1 MLGPRRTAFILA
13 LTTTAPAIA
22 LADDAADDHQPAS
35 SIVQPTVRPRPQPPP
50 PPPPPAKQTDIDQRL
65 AFLDDRIAT
74 QHLHAQLWWESW
86 ISFYGVGVIVQGARA
101 IEATTAADRADLVVS
116 VVKATG
122 GVVRY
127 AVDPM
132 KGIQS
137 FESVPGESKEA
148 RLARGERILAENA
161 DATTPFGPW
170 YAHLI
175 NLGINGTGA
184 VIVGAGFDDWK
195 QGLISAGIG
204 FAVGEVSLFTQPWE
218 ADGDLEEYE
227 ARFKRGGSQRAQS
240 VKWTIVPSAGGMGVH
255 ASF

>member
-1 MLGPRRTAFILA
+1 MLGARRTAFILA
-13 LTTTAPAIA
+13 LTTTAPAVAI
-22 LADDAADDHQPAS
+22 ADDAADDHEPAS
-35 SIVQPTVRPRPQPPP
+35 SIVEPTVRPRPQPQPL
-50 PPPPPAKQTDIDQRL
+50 AKKTDVDQRL
-65 AFLDDRIAT
+65 AFLEERIAT
-74 QHLHAQLWWESW
+74 QHLHARIWWEGF
-86 ISFYGVGVIVQGARA
+86 ITFYGVGVFVQGAQA
-101 IEATTAADRADLVVS
+101 IEADEPADRADLVVS
-116 VVKATG
+116 TVKAVG

-137 FESVPGESKEA
+137 FEPVAGESKEA

-161 DATTPFGPW
+161 DSTTPFGPW

-204 FAVGEVSLFTQPWE
+204 FAVGEVSLLTQPWE
-218 ADGDLEEYE
+218 ADDDLEEYE
-227 ARFKRGGSQRAQS
+227 ARFGKGGGVRRAQS